1 MRRLGQKATNN
12 PRVSEVFR
20 FVVNGAVSF
29 LVDYGLLYGLTE
41 FAGMH
46 YLWSSALSFIASV
59 MVNYWICVV
68 WVFEGVGK
76 TGKKSKLVFLASSVA
91 GLGINQGLMWLL
103 VDKAGI
109 YYMIAKIIAT
119 VAVMAWNYVMKRKAL
134 YLG

>member
-1 MRRLGQKATNN
+1 MRRLGHKIKDN
-12 PRVSEVFR
+12 PRIPEIFR

-41 FAGMH
+41 FMGMH
-46 YLWSSALSFIASV
+46 YLWSSALSFSASV
-59 MVNYWICVV
+59 IVNYLICVA

-76 TGKKSKLVFLASSVA
+76 TGKKSKLIFLGSSVA
-91 GLGINQGLMWLL
+91 GLGINQALMWLL

-109 YYMIAKIIAT
+109 YYMAAKVIAT